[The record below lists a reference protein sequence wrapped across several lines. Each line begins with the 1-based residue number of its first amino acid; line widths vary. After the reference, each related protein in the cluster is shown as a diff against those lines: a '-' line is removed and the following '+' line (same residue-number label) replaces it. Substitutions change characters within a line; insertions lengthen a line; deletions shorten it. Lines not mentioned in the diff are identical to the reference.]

1 MTRIHLIGPGA
12 IGGTVA
18 AGIAESG
25 RHDFT
30 ICGNQAF
37 DALTVTR
44 SDTKEFRSLPV
55 RVVTKPSEVSR
66 ADWVL
71 LAVKSHQTPSTAE
84 WLKAAVGPSTKL
96 AILQNGVEHKE
107 RVRGLVPASAPLLPI
122 VVQLPAERTAPG
134 KITTYGPALLIAADN
149 DIGREFA
156 GLFENTS
163 VRVQLSDDFMTRQ
176 WEKLCLN
183 AASGSLTTLT
193 MDPDA
198 IARVPGLRDL
208 AKRIADECVAVGRAE
223 GAKFADDFA
232 ANLANML
239 AARRGNRGNSMY
251 YDRRDGKE
259 LEYDARNAVIARLG
273 AKHGIATPLSSAL
286 VPLLRALGPQ
296 G

>member
-1 MTRIHLIGPGA
+1 MTRVALIGPGA

-18 AGIAESG
+18 AGVLEAG
-25 RHDFT
+25 HNLT
-30 ICGNQAF
+30 ICANQHF
-37 DALTVTR
+37 DTLTVTR
-44 SDTKEFRSLPV
+44 SDTKEARSFPA
-55 RVVTKPSEVSR
+55 RVATDPAEI
-66 ADWVL
+66 APAEWVL
-71 LAVKSHQTPSTAE
+71 LAVKSHQAQSAAS
-84 WLKAAVGPSTKL
+84 WLKAAVGPHTKL

-134 KITTYGPALLIAADN
+134 RITTFGQALLIAADN
-149 DIGREFA
+149 DIGRDFA
-156 GLFENTS
+156 GLFANTS
-163 VRVQLSDDFMTRQ
+163 VRVQLSDDFLTRQ

-223 GAKFADDFA
+223 GAKFDDSFAD
-232 ANLANML
+232 NLANML

-251 YDRRDGKE
+251 YDRRDGKL

-273 AKHGIATPLSSAL
+273 AKHGIATPLSDAL
-286 VPLLRALGPQ
+286 VPLLRAVSAEC
-296 G
+296 